1 MIHVSNEGICV
12 EVGRKKTHNIGLPTF
27 KLQTS
32 TKTRLRLPR
41 YILLL
46 TSSVYDY

>member
-1 MIHVSNEGICV
+1 MINVSNEGICV

-27 KLQTS
+27 KLPTS
-32 TKTRLRLPR
+32 TKTLLRLTR

-46 TSSVYDY
+46 TSSVCHY